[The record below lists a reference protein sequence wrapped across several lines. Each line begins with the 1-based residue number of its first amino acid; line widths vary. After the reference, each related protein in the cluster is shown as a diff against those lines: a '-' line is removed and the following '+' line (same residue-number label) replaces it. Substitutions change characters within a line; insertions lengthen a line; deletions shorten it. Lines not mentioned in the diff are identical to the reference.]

1 MTQAETRTLIVVIDA
16 DAAALARNTSAL
28 ERRFGADYTILG
40 FASSESARDALARAC
55 AGEDDVALVLADLH
69 LPESG
74 VDFLDA
80 TLEIC
85 PGAIRGLLLPMHP
98 ELLPA
103 GDLSEWRRAETIG
116 QIDISIDKGW
126 VNPEEWFY
134 PQIQE
139 ALSAWNGLNR
149 PRFELVKLVGDQW
162 SPQNH
167 ALREVL
173 ARNAVPFGFYDVA
186 TDMGRQ
192 LLEASG
198 ATPQETPIAIFLD
211 GHYLSKPTNMELA
224 AAIGVSVH
232 AGPEVY
238 DLIIIGAGPAGLASA
253 VYGES
258 EGLHTLVVERLTL
271 GGQAGSTSVI
281 RNYLG
286 FPHGISG
293 QELTDR
299 AFEHA
304 SIFGTEFLF
313 VQEAADI
320 RTVDGLCEVVFQSGE
335 RMRARTVVLATGV
348 QYRRIGVP
356 AIERLVGRGVYYGS
370 AGVEA
375 PVMKGH
381 PVYVV
386 GGGNS
391 AGQAAVHLA
400 RYASQVTLV
409 VRGPEISSTMSS
421 YLLPEL
427 EAAGN
432 ISIRTQ
438 TQVVDALGKKRLRG
452 LTLEDAA
459 GNREQVDTSGL
470 FLLIGAEPQTG
481 WLRDTLALDERG
493 YICTGR
499 DLPPGCWPLERT
511 ALPFETS
518 LPNVFAVGDVRHGSI
533 KRVAGAVGEGSV
545 AIVSVRQCLADL
557 QESQQAL
564 GGASGRSALR

>member
-1 MTQAETRTLIVVIDA
+1 MTQAETRTFIVVVDA
-16 DAAALARNTSAL
+16 DAAALARSTSTL

-40 FASSESARDALARAC
+40 FDSSESARDALAHAC
-55 AGEDDVALVLADLH
+55 AGEDDIALVLADLH

-85 PGAIRGLLLPMHP
+85 PRAIRGLLLPVHP

-103 GDLSEWRRAETIG
+103 ADLAEWRRAETIG
-116 QIDISIDKGW
+116 QIDMSIDTGW
-126 VNPEEWFY
+126 VSPEEWFY
-134 PQIQE
+134 PQVQE
-139 ALSAWNGLNR
+139 ALSAWNRLNR
-149 PRFELVKLVGDQW
+149 PGFELVKVVGDQW
-162 SPQNH
+162 SPESH
-167 ALREVL
+167 ALREIL

-198 ATPQETPIAIFLD
+198 ATRQETPIAIFLD
-211 GHYLSKPTNMELA
+211 GHYLSNPTHMEMA

-232 AGPEVY
+232 AGPEIY

-258 EGLHTLVVERLTL
+258 EGLHTLVVEQLTL
-271 GGQAGSTSVI
+271 GGQAGSTTVI

-286 FPHGISG
+286 FPRGISG

-320 RTVDGLCEVVFQSGE
+320 CTVDGGCEVVFQSEE
-335 RMRARTVVLATGV
+335 RARARTVIIATGV

-356 AIERLVGRGVYYGS
+356 SIERLVGRGVYYGS

-375 PVMKGH
+375 PAMEGH

-400 RYASQVTLV
+400 KYASQVTLV

-421 YLLPEL
+421 YLLLEL
-427 EAAGN
+427 DAAEN

-438 TQVVDALGKKRLRG
+438 TQVVDAFGNKRLRG
-452 LTLEDAA
+452 LTLEDAT
-459 GNREQVDTSGL
+459 GNREHVDTSGL

-481 WLRDTLALDERG
+481 WLHDTLALDERG
-493 YICTGR
+493 YIYTGR
-499 DLPPGCWPLERT
+499 DLPSGSWPLERT

-533 KRVAGAVGEGSV
+533 KRVASAVGEGSV

-557 QESQQAL
+557 QETQQSMVSTHA
-564 GGASGRSALR
+564 RSAQR